1 MGEFLIIMG
10 LVVFYNLFKI
20 ISNII
25 RVIFLKKKVKKFL
38 KIDLIS
44 EIIYFLGWI
53 NLMRNAIILLP
64 SQIFHS
70 LFYYVAILIFLI
82 NKRDKK
88 IHNYILFSIITI
100 DIIIV
105 LFLLNMLKLYLITV
119 ITIIVY
125 IFIIVILR
133 KDRDKLRDCGYLTLS
148 LLDIANIFISYIA
161 FIGYAVSAFWK
172 IIDRIINK
180 KFFKLKSRL
189 LRLTVIFCYRYLWK
203 CINFFKEML

>member
-20 ISNII
+20 IFNII
-25 RVIFLKKKVKKFL
+25 RIIFLKKKVKRFL

-53 NLMRNAIILLP
+53 NLMRNAIILVP

-70 LFYYVAILIFLI
+70 VFYCVAILIFLI
-82 NKRDKK
+82 NKRNKK

-105 LFLLNMLKLYLITV
+105 LFLLNMLELYLITF
-119 ITIIVY
+119 ITVIVY

-133 KDRDKLRDCGYLTLS
+133 KDRDKLQDCGYLTLS

-161 FIGYAVSAFWK
+161 FIGYAVSAF
-172 IIDRIINK
+172 
-180 KFFKLKSRL
+180 
-189 LRLTVIFCYRYLWK
+189 
-203 CINFFKEML
+203 

>member
-20 ISNII
+20 IFNII
-25 RVIFLKKKVKKFL
+25 RIIFLKKKVKRFL
-38 KIDLIS
+38 KIYLIS
-44 EIIYFLGWI
+44 EIIYFLEWI
-53 NLMRNAIILLP
+53 DLMRNAIILVP

-70 LFYYVAILIFLI
+70 VFYYIVILIFLI
-82 NKRDKK
+82 NKRNKK

-105 LFLLNMLKLYLITV
+105 LFLLNMLELYLITF
-119 ITIIVY
+119 ITVIVY

-133 KDRDKLRDCGYLTLS
+133 KDRDKLQDCGYLTLS

-161 FIGYAVSAFWK
+161 FIGYAVSAF
-172 IIDRIINK
+172 
-180 KFFKLKSRL
+180 
-189 LRLTVIFCYRYLWK
+189 
-203 CINFFKEML
+203 

>member
-1 MGEFLIIMG
+1 MGELIIMG

-20 ISNII
+20 IFNII
-25 RVIFLKKKVKKFL
+25 RVIFLKKKVKRFL

-53 NLMRNAIILLP
+53 NLMRNTIILVP

-70 LFYYVAILIFLI
+70 VFYCVAILIFLI
-82 NKRDKK
+82 NKRNKK

-105 LFLLNMLKLYLITV
+105 LFLLNILKLYLITV

-125 IFIIVILR
+125 IFITVILR
-133 KDRDKLRDCGYLTLS
+133 KDRDKLRDCEYLTLS

-161 FIGYAVSAFWK
+161 FIGYVASAF
-172 IIDRIINK
+172 
-180 KFFKLKSRL
+180 
-189 LRLTVIFCYRYLWK
+189 
-203 CINFFKEML
+203 

>member
-1 MGEFLIIMG
+1 MDELIIMG

-20 ISNII
+20 IFNII

-53 NLMRNAIILLP
+53 NLMRNAIILVP

-70 LFYYVAILIFLI
+70 VFYCVAILIFLI
-82 NKRDKK
+82 NKRNKK

-119 ITIIVY
+119 VTIIVY

-161 FIGYAVSAFWK
+161 FIAYVVSAFWK

-180 KFFKLKSRL
+180 KFLQIKI
-189 LRLTVIFCYRYLWK
+189 TVIK
-203 CINFFKEML
+203 INCDFLLYTFVKMYKFF

>member
-20 ISNII
+20 IFNII
-25 RVIFLKKKVKKFL
+25 RVIFLKKKVKRFL

-53 NLMRNAIILLP
+53 NLMRNAIILVP

-70 LFYYVAILIFLI
+70 VFYCVAILIFLI
-82 NKRDKK
+82 NKRNKK

-125 IFIIVILR
+125 IFITVILR
-133 KDRDKLRDCGYLTLS
+133 KDRDKLQDCGYLTLS

-161 FIGYAVSAFWK
+161 FIGYVVSAF
-172 IIDRIINK
+172 
-180 KFFKLKSRL
+180 
-189 LRLTVIFCYRYLWK
+189 
-203 CINFFKEML
+203 

>member
-20 ISNII
+20 IFNII
-25 RVIFLKKKVKKFL
+25 RIIFLKKKVKRFL

-53 NLMRNAIILLP
+53 NLMRNAIILVP

-70 LFYYVAILIFLI
+70 VFYYAAILIFLI
-82 NKRDKK
+82 NKRNKK

-105 LFLLNMLKLYLITV
+105 LFLLNMLELYLITF
-119 ITIIVY
+119 ITVIVY
-125 IFIIVILR
+125 IFII
-133 KDRDKLRDCGYLTLS
+133 
-148 LLDIANIFISYIA
+148 DI
-161 FIGYAVSAFWK
+161 
-172 IIDRIINK
+172 
-180 KFFKLKSRL
+180 
-189 LRLTVIFCYRYLWK
+189 
-203 CINFFKEML
+203 

>member
-1 MGEFLIIMG
+1 MDEFLIIMG

-20 ISNII
+20 IFNII
-25 RVIFLKKKVKKFL
+25 RIIFLKKKVKRFL

-44 EIIYFLGWI
+44 EIIYFLWWI
-53 NLMRNAIILLP
+53 NLMRNAIILVP

-70 LFYYVAILIFLI
+70 VFYCVAILIFLI
-82 NKRDKK
+82 NKRNKK

-105 LFLLNMLKLYLITV
+105 LFLLNMLKLYLITF
-119 ITIIVY
+119 ITVIVY

-133 KDRDKLRDCGYLTLS
+133 KDRDKLQDCGYLTLS

-161 FIGYAVSAFWK
+161 FIGYVASAF
-172 IIDRIINK
+172 
-180 KFFKLKSRL
+180 
-189 LRLTVIFCYRYLWK
+189 
-203 CINFFKEML
+203 

>member
-1 MGEFLIIMG
+1 MGELIIMG

-20 ISNII
+20 IFNII
-25 RVIFLKKKVKKFL
+25 RVIFLKKKVKRFL

-53 NLMRNAIILLP
+53 NLMRNAIILVP

-70 LFYYVAILIFLI
+70 VFYCVAILIFLI
-82 NKRDKK
+82 NKRNKK

-105 LFLLNMLKLYLITV
+105 LFLLNILKLYLITV

-125 IFIIVILR
+125 IFITVILR
-133 KDRDKLRDCGYLTLS
+133 KDRDKLRDYGYLTLS
-148 LLDIANIFISYIA
+148 LLDIANIFISYIS
-161 FIGYAVSAFWK
+161 FIGYAVSVF
-172 IIDRIINK
+172 
-180 KFFKLKSRL
+180 
-189 LRLTVIFCYRYLWK
+189 
-203 CINFFKEML
+203 

>member
-1 MGEFLIIMG
+1 MGELIIMG

-20 ISNII
+20 IFNII
-25 RVIFLKKKVKKFL
+25 RVIFLKKKVKRFL

-44 EIIYFLGWI
+44 EIIYFLWWI
-53 NLMRNAIILLP
+53 NLMRNAIILVP

-70 LFYYVAILIFLI
+70 VFYYVDILIFLI

-180 KFFKLKSRL
+180 KFLQIKI
-189 LRLTVIFCYRYLWK
+189 TVIK
-203 CINFFKEML
+203 INCDFLLLTLVSWVCKMYEI

>member
-20 ISNII
+20 IFNII
-25 RVIFLKKKVKKFL
+25 RIIFLKKKVKRFL

-53 NLMRNAIILLP
+53 DLMRNAIILVP

-70 LFYYVAILIFLI
+70 VFYCVAILIFLI
-82 NKRDKK
+82 NKRNKK

-105 LFLLNMLKLYLITV
+105 LFLLNILKLYLITV

-125 IFIIVILR
+125 IFITVILR
-133 KDRDKLRDCGYLTLS
+133 KDRDKLRDCEYLTLS

-161 FIGYAVSAFWK
+161 FIGYVASAF
-172 IIDRIINK
+172 
-180 KFFKLKSRL
+180 
-189 LRLTVIFCYRYLWK
+189 
-203 CINFFKEML
+203 

>member
-1 MGEFLIIMG
+1 MDELIIMG

-20 ISNII
+20 IFNII

-53 NLMRNAIILLP
+53 NLMRNAIILVP

-70 LFYYVAILIFLI
+70 VFYCVAILIFLI
-82 NKRDKK
+82 NKRNKK

-105 LFLLNMLKLYLITV
+105 LFLLNILKLYLITV

-125 IFIIVILR
+125 IFITVILR
-133 KDRDKLRDCGYLTLS
+133 KDRDKLRDCEYLTLS

-161 FIGYAVSAFWK
+161 FIGYVASAF
-172 IIDRIINK
+172 
-180 KFFKLKSRL
+180 
-189 LRLTVIFCYRYLWK
+189 
-203 CINFFKEML
+203 

>member
-20 ISNII
+20 IFNII
-25 RVIFLKKKVKKFL
+25 RVIFLKKKVKRFL

-53 NLMRNAIILLP
+53 NLMRNAIILVP

-70 LFYYVAILIFLI
+70 VFYCVAILIFLI
-82 NKRDKK
+82 NKRNKK

-105 LFLLNMLKLYLITV
+105 LFLLNILKLYLITV

-125 IFIIVILR
+125 IFITVILR
-133 KDRDKLRDCGYLTLS
+133 KDRDKLRDCEYLTLS

-161 FIGYAVSAFWK
+161 FIGYVASAF
-172 IIDRIINK
+172 
-180 KFFKLKSRL
+180 
-189 LRLTVIFCYRYLWK
+189 
-203 CINFFKEML
+203 

>member
-20 ISNII
+20 IFNII
-25 RVIFLKKKVKKFL
+25 RIIFLKKKVKRFL

-53 NLMRNAIILLP
+53 NLMRNAIILVP

-70 LFYYVAILIFLI
+70 VFYCVAILIFLI
-82 NKRDKK
+82 NKRNKK

-105 LFLLNMLKLYLITV
+105 LFLLNILKLYLITV

-125 IFIIVILR
+125 IFITVILR
-133 KDRDKLRDCGYLTLS
+133 KDRDKLRDCEYLTLS

-161 FIGYAVSAFWK
+161 FIGYAVSAF
-172 IIDRIINK
+172 
-180 KFFKLKSRL
+180 
-189 LRLTVIFCYRYLWK
+189 
-203 CINFFKEML
+203 

>member
-1 MGEFLIIMG
+1 MDEFLIIMG

-20 ISNII
+20 IFNII

-53 NLMRNAIILLP
+53 NLMRNEIILVP

-70 LFYYVAILIFLI
+70 VFYYVAILIFLI

-161 FIGYAVSAFWK
+161 FIGYVVSAFWK

-180 KFFKLKSRL
+180 KILQIKI
-189 LRLTVIFCYRYLWK
+189 TVIK
-203 CINFFKEML
+203 INCDFLLLILVSWVCKMYEI

>member
-1 MGEFLIIMG
+1 MGELIIMG

-20 ISNII
+20 IFNII
-25 RVIFLKKKVKKFL
+25 RVIFLKKKVKRFL

-53 NLMRNAIILLP
+53 NLMRNAIILVP

-70 LFYYVAILIFLI
+70 VFYCVAILIFLI
-82 NKRDKK
+82 NKRNKK

-105 LFLLNMLKLYLITV
+105 LFLLNILKLYLITV

-125 IFIIVILR
+125 IFITVILR
-133 KDRDKLRDCGYLTLS
+133 KDRDKLRDCEYLTLS

-161 FIGYAVSAFWK
+161 FIGYVVSAF
-172 IIDRIINK
+172 
-180 KFFKLKSRL
+180 
-189 LRLTVIFCYRYLWK
+189 
-203 CINFFKEML
+203 

>member
-1 MGEFLIIMG
+1 MGELIIMG

-20 ISNII
+20 IFNII
-25 RVIFLKKKVKKFL
+25 RVIFLKKKVKRFL

-53 NLMRNAIILLP
+53 NLMRNAIILVP

-70 LFYYVAILIFLI
+70 VFYYVAILIFLI
-82 NKRDKK
+82 NKRNKK

-105 LFLLNMLKLYLITV
+105 LFLLNILKLYLITV
-119 ITIIVY
+119 IMIIVY
-125 IFIIVILR
+125 IFITVILR
-133 KDRDKLRDCGYLTLS
+133 KDRDKLRDCEYLTLS

-180 KFFKLKSRL
+180 KILQIKI
-189 LRLTVIFCYRYLWK
+189 TVIK
-203 CINFFKEML
+203 INCDFLL

>member
-20 ISNII
+20 IFNII

-53 NLMRNAIILLP
+53 NLMRNAIILVP

-70 LFYYVAILIFLI
+70 VFYCVAILIFLI
-82 NKRDKK
+82 NKRNKK

-105 LFLLNMLKLYLITV
+105 LFLLNILKLYLVTV

-133 KDRDKLRDCGYLTLS
+133 KDRDKLQDCGYLTLS

-161 FIGYAVSAFWK
+161 FIGYVVSAF
-172 IIDRIINK
+172 
-180 KFFKLKSRL
+180 
-189 LRLTVIFCYRYLWK
+189 
-203 CINFFKEML
+203 

>member
-1 MGEFLIIMG
+1 MDEFLIIMG

-20 ISNII
+20 IFNII

-53 NLMRNAIILLP
+53 NLMRNEIILVP

-70 LFYYVAILIFLI
+70 VFYYVAILIFLI
-82 NKRDKK
+82 NKRNKK

-161 FIGYAVSAFWK
+161 FIGYVVSAFWK

-180 KFFKLKSRL
+180 KILQIKI
-189 LRLTVIFCYRYLWK
+189 TVIK
-203 CINFFKEML
+203 INCDFLLLILVSWVCKMYEI

>member
-1 MGEFLIIMG
+1 MDELIIMG

-20 ISNII
+20 IFNII

-53 NLMRNAIILLP
+53 NLMRNAIILVP

-70 LFYYVAILIFLI
+70 VFYYVAILIFLI

-105 LFLLNMLKLYLITV
+105 LFLLNMLELYLITF
-119 ITIIVY
+119 ITVIVY

-133 KDRDKLRDCGYLTLS
+133 KDRDKLQDCGYLTLS

-172 IIDRIINK
+172 IIDKIINK

-189 LRLTVIFCYRYLWK
+189 LRLTVIFCY
-203 CINFFKEML
+203 

>member
-20 ISNII
+20 IFNII
-25 RVIFLKKKVKKFL
+25 RIIFLKKKVKRFL

-53 NLMRNAIILLP
+53 DLMRNAIILVP

-70 LFYYVAILIFLI
+70 VFYYVAILIFLI
-82 NKRDKK
+82 NKRNKE

-105 LFLLNMLKLYLITV
+105 LFLLNMLELYLITF
-119 ITIIVY
+119 ITVIVY

-133 KDRDKLRDCGYLTLS
+133 KDRDKLQDCGYLTLS

-161 FIGYAVSAFWK
+161 FIGYVVSAF
-172 IIDRIINK
+172 
-180 KFFKLKSRL
+180 
-189 LRLTVIFCYRYLWK
+189 
-203 CINFFKEML
+203 

>member
-1 MGEFLIIMG
+1 MDEFLIIMG

-20 ISNII
+20 IFNII
-25 RVIFLKKKVKKFL
+25 RIIFLKKKVKKFL

-53 NLMRNAIILLP
+53 NLMRNAIILVP

-70 LFYYVAILIFLI
+70 VFYYVAILIFLI

-161 FIGYAVSAFWK
+161 FIGYVVSAFWK
-172 IIDRIINK
+172 IIDRIMNKNSFQIKITVIKINCDFLLYTFVK
-180 KFFKLKSRL
+180 MYKFF
-189 LRLTVIFCYRYLWK
+189 
-203 CINFFKEML
+203 

>member
-20 ISNII
+20 IFNII
-25 RVIFLKKKVKKFL
+25 RIIFLKKKVKRFL

-44 EIIYFLGWI
+44 EIIYFLEWI
-53 NLMRNAIILLP
+53 DLMRNAIILVP

-70 LFYYVAILIFLI
+70 VFYYVAILIFLI
-82 NKRDKK
+82 NKRNKE

-105 LFLLNMLKLYLITV
+105 LFLLNMLELYLITF
-119 ITIIVY
+119 ITVIVY

-133 KDRDKLRDCGYLTLS
+133 KDRDKLQDCGYLTLS

-161 FIGYAVSAFWK
+161 FIGYVVSAF
-172 IIDRIINK
+172 
-180 KFFKLKSRL
+180 
-189 LRLTVIFCYRYLWK
+189 
-203 CINFFKEML
+203 

>member
-1 MGEFLIIMG
+1 MGELIIMG

-20 ISNII
+20 IFNII
-25 RVIFLKKKVKKFL
+25 RVIFLKKKVKRFL

-53 NLMRNAIILLP
+53 NLMRNTIILVP

-70 LFYYVAILIFLI
+70 VFYCVAILIFLI
-82 NKRDKK
+82 NKRNKK

-105 LFLLNMLKLYLITV
+105 LFLLNILKLYLITV
-119 ITIIVY
+119 IMIIVY
-125 IFIIVILR
+125 IFITVILR
-133 KDRDKLRDCGYLTLS
+133 KDRDKLRDCEYLTLS

-161 FIGYAVSAFWK
+161 FIGYVASAF
-172 IIDRIINK
+172 
-180 KFFKLKSRL
+180 
-189 LRLTVIFCYRYLWK
+189 
-203 CINFFKEML
+203 

>member
-1 MGEFLIIMG
+1 MDEFLIIMG

-20 ISNII
+20 IFNII
-25 RVIFLKKKVKKFL
+25 RVIFLKKKVKRFL

-44 EIIYFLGWI
+44 EIIYFLWWI
-53 NLMRNAIILLP
+53 NLMRNAIILVP

-70 LFYYVAILIFLI
+70 VFYYVAILIFLI
-82 NKRDKK
+82 NKRNKK

-180 KFFKLKSRL
+180 KFLQIKI
-189 LRLTVIFCYRYLWK
+189 TVIK
-203 CINFFKEML
+203 INCDFLLSTLVSWVCKMYET

>member
-1 MGEFLIIMG
+1 MDEFLIIMG

-20 ISNII
+20 IFNII
-25 RVIFLKKKVKKFL
+25 RIIFLKKKVKRFL

-53 NLMRNAIILLP
+53 NLMRNTIILVP

-70 LFYYVAILIFLI
+70 VFYCVAILIFLI
-82 NKRDKK
+82 NKRNKK

-105 LFLLNMLKLYLITV
+105 LFLLNILKLYLITV

-125 IFIIVILR
+125 IFITVILR
-133 KDRDKLRDCGYLTLS
+133 KDRDKLRDCEYLTLS

-161 FIGYAVSAFWK
+161 FIGYVASAF
-172 IIDRIINK
+172 
-180 KFFKLKSRL
+180 
-189 LRLTVIFCYRYLWK
+189 
-203 CINFFKEML
+203 

>member
-1 MGEFLIIMG
+1 MGELIIMG

-20 ISNII
+20 IFNII

-53 NLMRNAIILLP
+53 NLMRNAIILVP

-70 LFYYVAILIFLI
+70 VFYCVAILIFLI
-82 NKRDKK
+82 NKRNKK

-180 KFFKLKSRL
+180 NFLQIKITVIKINCDFLLYTFVKMYKFF
-189 LRLTVIFCYRYLWK
+189 
-203 CINFFKEML
+203 

>member
-1 MGEFLIIMG
+1 MGELIIMG

-20 ISNII
+20 IFNII
-25 RVIFLKKKVKKFL
+25 RVIFLKKKVKRFL

-53 NLMRNAIILLP
+53 NLMRNAIILVP

-70 LFYYVAILIFLI
+70 VFYYVVILIFLI
-82 NKRDKK
+82 NKRNKK

-105 LFLLNMLKLYLITV
+105 LFLLNMLKLYLITF
-119 ITIIVY
+119 ITVIVY
-125 IFIIVILR
+125 IFTIVILR
-133 KDRDKLRDCGYLTLS
+133 KDRDKLQDCGYLTLS

-161 FIGYAVSAFWK
+161 FIGYVASAF
-172 IIDRIINK
+172 
-180 KFFKLKSRL
+180 
-189 LRLTVIFCYRYLWK
+189 
-203 CINFFKEML
+203 

>member
-1 MGEFLIIMG
+1 MDELIIMG

-20 ISNII
+20 IFNII
-25 RVIFLKKKVKKFL
+25 SIIFLKKKVKRIL

-53 NLMRNAIILLP
+53 NLMRNAIILVP

-70 LFYYVAILIFLI
+70 VFYYVAILIFLI
-82 NKRDKK
+82 NKRNKK

-105 LFLLNMLKLYLITV
+105 LFLLNMLELYLITF
-119 ITIIVY
+119 ITVIVY

-161 FIGYAVSAFWK
+161 FIAYVVSAFWK

-180 KFFKLKSRL
+180 KFLQIKI
-189 LRLTVIFCYRYLWK
+189 TVIK
-203 CINFFKEML
+203 INCDFLI

>member
-1 MGEFLIIMG
+1 MGELIIMG

-20 ISNII
+20 IFNII
-25 RVIFLKKKVKKFL
+25 RIIFLKKKVKKFF

-53 NLMRNAIILLP
+53 NLMRNAIILVP

-70 LFYYVAILIFLI
+70 VFYYVAILIFLI

-105 LFLLNMLKLYLITV
+105 LFLLNMLKLYLITF
-119 ITIIVY
+119 ITVIVY

-133 KDRDKLRDCGYLTLS
+133 KDRDKLQDCGYLTLS

-161 FIGYAVSAFWK
+161 FIGYVVSAF
-172 IIDRIINK
+172 
-180 KFFKLKSRL
+180 
-189 LRLTVIFCYRYLWK
+189 
-203 CINFFKEML
+203 

>member
-20 ISNII
+20 IFNII
-25 RVIFLKKKVKKFL
+25 RIIFLKKKVKRFL

-44 EIIYFLGWI
+44 EIIYFLEWI
-53 NLMRNAIILLP
+53 DLMRNAIILVP

-70 LFYYVAILIFLI
+70 VFYYVAILIFLI
-82 NKRDKK
+82 NKRNKK

-105 LFLLNMLKLYLITV
+105 LFLLNILKLYLITV
-119 ITIIVY
+119 IMIIVY
-125 IFIIVILR
+125 IFITVILR
-133 KDRDKLRDCGYLTLS
+133 KDRDKLRDCEYLTLS

-161 FIGYAVSAFWK
+161 FIGYVASAF
-172 IIDRIINK
+172 
-180 KFFKLKSRL
+180 
-189 LRLTVIFCYRYLWK
+189 
-203 CINFFKEML
+203 

>member
-20 ISNII
+20 IFNII
-25 RVIFLKKKVKKFL
+25 RIIFLKKKVKRFL

-44 EIIYFLGWI
+44 EIIYFLEWI
-53 NLMRNAIILLP
+53 NLMRNAIILVP

-70 LFYYVAILIFLI
+70 VFYYVVILIFLI
-82 NKRDKK
+82 NKRNKK

-105 LFLLNMLKLYLITV
+105 LFLLNMLELYLITF
-119 ITIIVY
+119 ITVIVY

-133 KDRDKLRDCGYLTLS
+133 KDRDKLQDCGYLILS

-161 FIGYAVSAFWK
+161 FIGYAVSAF
-172 IIDRIINK
+172 
-180 KFFKLKSRL
+180 
-189 LRLTVIFCYRYLWK
+189 
-203 CINFFKEML
+203 

>member
-20 ISNII
+20 IFNII
-25 RVIFLKKKVKKFL
+25 RIIFFKKKVKRFL

-53 NLMRNAIILLP
+53 DLMRNAIILVP

-70 LFYYVAILIFLI
+70 VFYYVAILIFLI
-82 NKRDKK
+82 NKRNKK

-105 LFLLNMLKLYLITV
+105 LFLLNMLELYLITF
-119 ITIIVY
+119 ITVIVY

-133 KDRDKLRDCGYLTLS
+133 KDRDKLRDCRYLTLS

-161 FIGYAVSAFWK
+161 FIGYAVSAF
-172 IIDRIINK
+172 
-180 KFFKLKSRL
+180 
-189 LRLTVIFCYRYLWK
+189 
-203 CINFFKEML
+203 